1 MVYKKYIK
9 RDGKIFGPYY
19 YESYRQN
26 GKVKTRFISG
36 PTKNDK
42 REKKNGKTKYL
53 IALGIILLILLIV
66 VVLNYDS
73 IKEFWKSEIDGYVIK
88 DIFKK
93 FYNKGF

>member
-9 RDGKIFGPYY
+9 RDGRVFGPYY
-19 YESYRQN
+19 YESYREK

-36 PTKNDK
+36 PAKNDK
-42 REKKNGKTKYL
+42 KEKKNSNNKYL